1 MDPLLFGI
9 NSDVVFE
16 ALSAI
21 VLLALIIERGLS
33 IVFGHRLYVDY
44 LAESGWKEPIAFLVS
59 WGVVAH
65 IGFDAIAIIFSKEEN
80 SLIGYLVTAGVIAG
94 GSKGSIALFATW
106 LDWRSSAEKKS
117 KPKPKVS
124 GK

>member
-9 NSDVVFE
+9 NQDVVFE
-16 ALSAI
+16 ALGAI

-33 IVFGHRLYVDY
+33 IVFGHRLFVKHLY
-44 LAESGWKEPIAFLVS
+44 EKGWKEPIAFLIS

-65 IGFDAIAIIFSKEEN
+65 VEFDAIAIVFSQEQN

-94 GSKGSIALFATW
+94 GSKGSIALFSTW
-106 LDWRSSAEKKS
+106 LDWRSDAEKKARPRS
-117 KPKPKVS
+117 RSEEK
-124 GK
+124 